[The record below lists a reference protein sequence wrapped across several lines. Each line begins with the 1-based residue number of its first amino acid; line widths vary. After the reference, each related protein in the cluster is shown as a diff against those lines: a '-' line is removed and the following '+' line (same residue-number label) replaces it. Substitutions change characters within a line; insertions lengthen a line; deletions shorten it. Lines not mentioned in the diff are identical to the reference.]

1 MIDQFVDLLRRQR
14 EAAGLLE
21 ARLRALEL
29 IVAAEEQRF
38 LGIALDEVESASEAL
53 AGLELARSLVLS
65 TAGLSADATARD
77 VLARF
82 GPASERPGS
91 QELPE
96 AIEEL
101 REGAERL
108 SETQRRAMAIVR
120 EASADSRRRI
130 DAAQAFAAV

>member
-38 LGIALDEVESASEAL
+38 LGIALDEAESAAEAL

-65 TAGLSADATARD
+65 TAGLAADATARD
-77 VLARF
+77 LLVRF
-82 GPASERPGS
+82 APAGDRPGTN
-91 QELPE
+91 ELPE

-101 REGAERL
+101 REGTERL

-120 EASADSRRRI
+120 EASANSRRRI